1 MEIKTIQ
8 TNLCFVLIGR
18 IQVYKSDH
26 SGWFVSLVKLGGM
39 VSFLKIFLSLVW
51 VFMVYMV
58 VSTSLE
64 SSLFKEWDYLGSIPW
79 MRATLWDFYAN
90 VLVIY
95 LWVLYRERNVAS
107 KILWAILF
115 FTLGSIGT
123 IGYLLVQLF
132 GLKENEGVDVILKSK
147 PARA

>member
-1 MEIKTIQ
+1 
-8 TNLCFVLIGR
+8 
-18 IQVYKSDH
+18 
-26 SGWFVSLVKLGGM
+26 M
-39 VSFLKIFLSLVW
+39 VSFLKIFLALVW
-51 VFMVYMV
+51 LFMVYMV

-95 LWVLYRERNVAS
+95 LWVLYRERS
-107 KILWAILF
+107 IGIKILWAVLF

-123 IGYLLVQLF
+123 IGYVLIQLF
-132 GLKENEGVDVILKSK
+132 SLTESEEIDVILKPRS
-147 PARA
+147 A

>member
-1 MEIKTIQ
+1 
-8 TNLCFVLIGR
+8 
-18 IQVYKSDH
+18 
-26 SGWFVSLVKLGGM
+26 M

-51 VFMVYMV
+51 LFMVYVV

-95 LWVLYRERNVAS
+95 LWVLCREKTLAA
-107 KILWAILF
+107 KLLWAGLF

-123 IGYLLVQLF
+123 IGYILLQLF
-132 GLKENEGVDVILKSK
+132 SLKHGENVDSILKPK
-147 PARA
+147 FAPL